1 MITFLEDLFD
11 GSAGPLGGR
20 VPNTVIGTFAWI
32 EDGPALSL
40 DGSGSIVSDTTT
52 NTASFGSSY
61 SLLTGGSSSQ
71 LLDIEIEFTMGAD
84 ISANANG
91 HYGIR
96 TWFNINGNNWRGLLF
111 ADPSDVWILQLL
123 GPSVNQYF
131 YMTGHLT
138 GGSTYTMALHI
149 EEGSQSLTV
158 NGQTV
163 TASGTLYGVDG
174 LGSIQLNV
182 GHPNSVSRLTVSD
195 ATPAGPDPET
205 VNADLTAELGILD
218 TTSAQATHLVGL
230 PGTFFASAHSSAG
243 EREFSGIAQ
252 IGTLNAR
259 TGASASLG
267 AQPGTL
273 VSSITVPISV
283 QANLSGQAGT
293 MEASAT
299 VAVTMRADL
308 RLSSSGTLEAYAG
321 AVAALS
327 AQPGDLSAAAV
338 AGVLAQFAGGAPMG
352 TLQAA
357 ASAGIVVN
365 AHLVGQLTMPAPSM
379 YADLAAPMG
388 ILFASSHVVMEIA
401 FESYVMNLKPTN
413 KARVHEVT
421 HYTQMPFS
429 GMVRWQGN
437 WYGWGPS
444 GLYLIG
450 GDTDEGEP
458 IPWAWNTGITNFGSR
473 QMKVVRETFLHGRLG
488 PTATASVSIGED
500 ADVTY
505 AAVIERGRN
514 AQAHRI
520 KYGKGLKAEYWSF
533 GLADV
538 TGSAM
543 EVDSMQHEPQPLSRK
558 I

>member
-1 MITFLEDLFD
+1 MTTLFEDLFS
-11 GSAGPLGGR
+11 GSAGALAGH
-20 VPNTVIGTFAWI
+20 VPDTVIGTFVWA
-32 EDGPALSL
+32 DGGPTLSL
-40 DGSGSIVSDTTT
+40 NGSGSIVSDTTT
-52 NTASFGSSY
+52 NTASFGSAY
-61 SLLTGGSSSQ
+61 STLTGGSSSQ
-71 LLDIEIEFTMGAD
+71 LLDIEIEFTLGSD
-84 ISANANG
+84 ISANASG

-96 TWFNINGNNWRGLLF
+96 GWFKLNGNNWRVLLF
-111 ADPSDVWILQLL
+111 ADPSDVWILQLI
-123 GPSVNQYF
+123 GTDTSANMDITAF
-131 YMTGHLT
+131 IAAST
-138 GGSTYTMALHI
+138 TYTMALHI
-149 EEGSQSLTV
+149 EEGNQTLTL
-158 NGQTV
+158 NGQTLSL
-163 TASGTLYGVDG
+163 TDSLYGVDG
-174 LGSIQLNV
+174 LGEIQLNV
-182 GHPNSVSRLTVSD
+182 GHPNSVSRLTVAD
-195 ATPAGPDPET
+195 ATPAGPEPET
-205 VNADLTAELGILD
+205 VTADLTAELGILS
-218 TTSAQATHLVGL
+218 TVSASATHLVGL
-230 PGTFFASAHSSAG
+230 PGTLSASTHSSAG

-252 IGTLNAR
+252 PGTLNAF
-259 TGASASLG
+259 TGANASMS

-299 VAVTMRADL
+299 VAVSMRADL
-308 RLSSSGTLEAYAG
+308 RMSSSGTLTAYAG
-321 AVAALS
+321 AVAAMS
-327 AQPGDLSAAAV
+327 AQPGELSTAAM

-365 AHLVGQLTMPAPSM
+365 ANLVGQPMMPAPSA
-379 YADLAAPMG
+379 YADLTAPLG
-388 ILFASSHVVMEIA
+388 QLVASSHVVVEIA

-421 HYTQMPFS
+421 RYTGMPFS

-444 GLYLIG
+444 GMYLIG
-450 GDTDEGEP
+450 GDTDAGEP
-458 IPWAWNTGITNFGSR
+458 ISWAWKTAVTNFGSR

-488 PTATASVSIGED
+488 QTATASVSVGED